1 MLDQH
6 AGLEDRVQALHV
18 ATLLSHPLTEAL
30 MPDATALAALIG
42 SRICHD
48 LISPIGAIGNGLELM
63 QLGGAAGPEVALVSE
78 SVGNA
83 SARIRFFRVAFGMAD
98 ADQRVGRAEIT
109 GTLQDLWRGHRL
121 RIDWQVAGDPPR
133 PEVKLAFLSLL
144 CAEHALPWGGQV
156 TIGEERGRWQL
167 SAEADKL
174 RVVEPLWSGLTAGKP
189 PDAPL
194 GPAEVQFA
202 LLPQELKAQRR
213 RLEVVISA
221 ASITLAFD
229 AAR

>member
-1 MLDQH
+1 
-6 AGLEDRVQALHV
+6 
-18 ATLLSHPLTEAL
+18 
-30 MPDATALAALIG
+30 MPDATTLSALIG

-83 SARIRFFRVAFGMAD
+83 SARIRFFRMAFGMAD
-98 ADQRVGRAEIT
+98 ADQRVGRGEII

-121 RIDWQVAGDPPR
+121 RIDWRAAGDPPR

-156 TIGEERGRWQL
+156 MITEDDGRWRIT
-167 SAEADKL
+167 AEAEKL
-174 RVVEPLWSGLTAGKP
+174 RVIDPLWSRLIETKP
-189 PDAPL
+189 TNEPL

-202 LLPQELKAQRR
+202 LLPQELKAQRC
-213 RLEVVISA
+213 RLEAVIGA
-221 ASITLAFD
+221 GSISLAFQ
-229 AAR
+229 AEG

>member
-1 MLDQH
+1 
-6 AGLEDRVQALHV
+6 
-18 ATLLSHPLTEAL
+18 
-30 MPDATALAALIG
+30 MPDATTLAALIG

-83 SARIRFFRVAFGMAD
+83 SARIRFFRLAFGMAD

-133 PEVKLAFLSLL
+133 SAAKLAFLSLL
-144 CAEHALPWGGQV
+144 CVEHALPWGGQV
-156 TIGEERGRWQL
+156 TIREDGGRWQL

-174 RVVEPLWSGLTAGKP
+174 RVVEPLWSRLAAGKP
-189 PDAPL
+189 PEAPL

-202 LLPQELKAQRR
+202 LLPQEARAQRL
-213 RLEVVISA
+213 RLEVVIGA
-221 ASITLAFD
+221 AALSMTFQ
-229 AAR
+229 AAG